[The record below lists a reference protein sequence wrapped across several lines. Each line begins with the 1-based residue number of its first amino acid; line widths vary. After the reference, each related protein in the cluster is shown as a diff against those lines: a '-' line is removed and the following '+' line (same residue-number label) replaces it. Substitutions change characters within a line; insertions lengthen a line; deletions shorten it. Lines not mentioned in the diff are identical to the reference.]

1 MGRIDAF
8 DRPFRL
14 PKRAGIGVVAAIMGR
29 AGRVIGFEVAH
40 WGTGAAGRRGETPGD
55 EEDDRRDQGEATAAR
70 HVDDILSIRRRS
82 AKSGGRSVMS
92 VQVERANSGALPR
105 ILILGGGFAGVAT
118 ARRLEHRLRP
128 GEAEVTLLS
137 RENYL
142 LFTPMLPEVF
152 SGSLETRHVVTPVRA
167 ELRTTRFVLGEVV
180 AIDLDAKTVRHRHPI
195 EGTVGELGY
204 DQLVIGLGA
213 APTTFDLPGVAE
225 HTLPLKTL
233 EDAET
238 LRNHII
244 STLELADIA
253 PRDRRKS
260 LLTYII
266 VGGGYTGVEAAGEL
280 SDFFKS
286 VGAFYRT
293 ITPDEIAIVLIE
305 GGRRLLPELPQEMGD
320 YAARSLSRRG
330 VEVVIGRNVASADE
344 DGITLVDGRRFAS
357 RTIVWSAGARP
368 SPLVASLPVEHG
380 RGGAIVTQADMSVPG
395 RPGVW
400 AIGDAAVIPGPDGVP
415 YPPTAQHAIR
425 EGPVLADNI
434 VATLRGEPA
443 RPFVYA
449 SLGMMASLGARRGIA
464 EIGRGRIVTGFP
476 AWVLWRTYYLLRLP
490 GLDRKVRVALDWT
503 LGLLFPR
510 DISELRVYSEK
521 ARRDPMQGHSRG
533 G

>member
-1 MGRIDAF
+1 
-8 DRPFRL
+8 
-14 PKRAGIGVVAAIMGR
+14 
-29 AGRVIGFEVAH
+29 
-40 WGTGAAGRRGETPGD
+40 
-55 EEDDRRDQGEATAAR
+55 
-70 HVDDILSIRRRS
+70 VDDILSIRRRS